1 MEKTPVLPCKTGK
14 LGSIKTDKKQ
24 RDVRKKR
31 VKSVQK
37 EGKIHEVV
45 EMHKEKINV
54 RAVFVQPSK
63 FAICVPEIAKNG

>member
-1 MEKTPVLPCKTGK
+1 MPCKTGK

-24 RDVRKKR
+24 RDARQKR
-31 VKSVQK
+31 GKSVQK
-37 EGKIHEVV
+37 DGKTQEVV

-54 RAVFVQPSK
+54 RTVFVQLSK